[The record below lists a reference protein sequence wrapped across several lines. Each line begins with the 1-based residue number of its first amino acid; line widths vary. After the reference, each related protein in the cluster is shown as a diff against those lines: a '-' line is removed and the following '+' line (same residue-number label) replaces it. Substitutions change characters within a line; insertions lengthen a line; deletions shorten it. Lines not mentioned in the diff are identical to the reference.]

1 MLLVFVAAL
10 GLAAARDTAND
21 ARNAESNR
29 TSPRVFVNTSIPFSV
44 APQPVPDTAE
54 VALAK
59 ERFMKTFELIRD
71 AIVAAD
77 ASHLNL
83 AHLENEIRNHIDHFE
98 DHGDDDAGVPEPVKT
113 TTTTSTTTTTTT
125 TTTTERH
132 VHEETTPAPTTTIAA
147 PTELEFEDDPAFP
160 DPFLE
165 PEYFLPS
172 VHVDP
177 LLLSQLDMKLP
188 ANPFVQEMRPVGT
201 NANGGTC
208 YEMILLEPEIR
219 HFRVGNPN
227 LPPGG
232 LSFPSH
238 SSLLESLARPIQGRT
253 RSGALSAS
261 QQIFPVG
268 TPAVPDNRT
277 DVSRASKTS
286 RAHTLRSEDVPDTA
300 SAVSSAFRAAHP
312 NGHPAIPSHFKSP
325 QLVFGG
331 R

>member
-1 MLLVFVAAL
+1 MFVAAL
-10 GLAAARDTAND
+10 GLATARDTADN
-21 ARNAESNR
+21 ANGAESNR

-77 ASHLNL
+77 AAQLNL
-83 AHLENEIRNHIDHFE
+83 AFLENEIRNHIDQIE
-98 DHGDDDAGVPEPVKT
+98 DRGDDDAGFSEPVS
-113 TTTTSTTTTTTT
+113 STT
-125 TTTTERH
+125 EHIH
-132 VHEETTPAPTTTIAA
+132 VHDETTPAPTTTPPA
-147 PTELEFEDDPAFP
+147 PTTTSPEPFAPEIFDEPPVFP
-160 DPFLE
+160 DPITE

-177 LLLSQLDMKLP
+177 LLLNQLDMEFP
-188 ANPFVQEMRPVGT
+188 PNPFVQEMRPIGT
-201 NANGGTC
+201 NGNGGTC
-208 YEMILLEPEIR
+208 YEMILLEPETE
-219 HFRVGNPN
+219 HFRLATGNPN
-227 LPPGG
+227 LPPGS

-238 SSLLESLARPIQGRT
+238 SSLLESLAKPIQGRI
-253 RSGALSAS
+253 RSSASLLSTS
-261 QQIFPVG
+261 QQILPVG

-277 DVSRASKTS
+277 DTSRVTKTS
-286 RAHTLRSEDVPDTA
+286 RAHTLRSEDIPDTA

-325 QLVFGG
+325 QLFFGG

>member
-1 MLLVFVAAL
+1 
-10 GLAAARDTAND
+10 
-21 ARNAESNR
+21 
-29 TSPRVFVNTSIPFSV
+29 
-44 APQPVPDTAE
+44 
-54 VALAK
+54 
-59 ERFMKTFELIRD
+59 MKTFELIRD

-83 AHLENEIRNHIDHFE
+83 ATLENEIRNHIDHFE
-98 DHGDDDAGVPEPVKT
+98 DHGDDDAGVSEPVR
-113 TTTTSTTTTTTT
+113 TTT

-132 VHEETTPAPTTTIAA
+132 FHEETTPAPTAAA
-147 PTELEFEDDPAFP
+147 PTEPEFDDDPAFP
-160 DPFLE
+160 DPISE

-188 ANPFVQEMRPVGT
+188 LNSFVQEMRPVST
-201 NANGGTC
+201 SPNGGTC
-208 YEMILLEPEIR
+208 YEMILLEPEIH
-219 HFRVGNPN
+219 HFRIGNPN
-227 LPPGG
+227 LPPGS

-253 RSGALSAS
+253 SSGASLVPTS

-277 DVSRASKTS
+277 DASRATKTS
-286 RAHTLRSEDVPDTA
+286 RAHTLRSEDIPDTA